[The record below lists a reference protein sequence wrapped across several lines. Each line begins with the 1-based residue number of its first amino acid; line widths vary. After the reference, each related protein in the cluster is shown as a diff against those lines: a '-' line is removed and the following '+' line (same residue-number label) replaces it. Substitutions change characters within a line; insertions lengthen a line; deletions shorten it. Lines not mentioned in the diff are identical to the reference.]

1 MKRVWTVLP
10 TVSNG
15 APGSFRMAPVKVDQ
29 QSGKTDLLLVIDHF
43 LLVI

>member
-1 MKRVWTVLP
+1 
-10 TVSNG
+10 
-15 APGSFRMAPVKVDQ
+15 MAPVKVDQ